1 MCAGITPN
9 IMSPDNLWPGEAKVT
24 SLAGTPTE
32 FRRESIRSSLSMMKQ
47 KIFGTGVL
55 AMPEANMSSNGNTMS
70 GAGMGRSC
78 TSIDKPNRDDFWD
91 GMTNPA
97 LTTSKDDIAV
107 TQDIVA
113 SPPGVTELNKDHQ
126 IKGETSI
133 LSINFCVD
141 LNTSVGNNTTVISVR
156 GSGAGR
162 DNTEQTDT
170 REDISRTNT
179 REDNSRTNSVNKE
192 DMESPV
198 S

>member
-1 MCAGITPN
+1 
-9 IMSPDNLWPGEAKVT
+9 
-24 SLAGTPTE
+24 
-32 FRRESIRSSLSMMKQ
+32 MMKQ

-55 AMPEANMSSNGNTMS
+55 AMPEAYMSSNGNTMS

-126 IKGETSI
+126 IKGET
-133 LSINFCVD
+133 
-141 LNTSVGNNTTVISVR
+141 
-156 GSGAGR
+156 
-162 DNTEQTDT
+162 
-170 REDISRTNT
+170 
-179 REDNSRTNSVNKE
+179 
-192 DMESPV
+192 
-198 S
+198 